1 MLGEEYP
8 RHARAPLPPAPT
20 HTSSGPRAGD
30 GVCSQSRSSHGSHS
44 SAAGF
49 VQGTT
54 ACVCRYGGAVVPPP
68 TTVMLAEKAW
78 PIARLSVCQ
87 LRVGLLFLTPTGGPG
102 FDDRWT
108 VVGVLYTNY
117 ALYYQRQNPSPHLE
131 TLF

>member
-87 LRVGLLFLTPTGGPG
+87 LRVGLLFLTRTGGPG
-102 FDDRWT
+102 STT
-108 VVGVLYTNY
+108 VGPSLECCMNY
-117 ALYYQRQNPSPHLE
+117 ALFYQRQNPAPHRE